1 MKQVMQVKLDDGQ
14 IAYAEVEEEEG
25 IFEEIGNLHQVK
37 EVSSEY
43 LKVVKN
49 VMNNLRSMENKPDS
63 VEMEFGIKLS
73 AAGGKALAWIVADAS
88 AEADLRIKM
97 KWETPK

>member
-1 MKQVMQVKLDDGQ
+1 ML
-14 IAYAEVEEEEG
+14 
-25 IFEEIGNLHQVK
+25 
-37 EVSSEY
+37 
-43 LKVVKN
+43 
-49 VMNNLRSMENKPDS
+49 PDS

-73 AAGGKALAWIVADAS
+73 AVGGKALVWIVADAS